1 MKDPYSSYMSM
12 LIAMIGQKGLPARS
26 GGVERHV
33 ETLAAGL
40 VLRGHRV
47 IVFGR
52 AWYAGNAPA
61 PAGIEQVIT
70 SGIRT
75 KHLDAIT
82 HSFTALWKARSF
94 KPDVVHLHG
103 TGIAL
108 LAPMARVLFWKSAV
122 IVTFHSMDRVLL
134 KWGRFARFCFRIGE
148 WMACHV
154 PHRTVAISQTLAA
167 YCQETYGAQ
176 TVYVTHP
183 IPMPEMPVEAD
194 FARYLEMH
202 GLKKDGYFF
211 FVGRLIP
218 DKMAHLLVGAYG
230 KARAMR
236 PDLFGD
242 KPLVLVG
249 GAAWTDRYAQALC
262 NKASKTPGMIMLGEK
277 SGKELV
283 TLQAGA
289 FAHVFPTASEGLSL
303 AMVEACQYGRLVIAT
318 DIPANVEATGGNFL
332 PLRPQ
337 NSESIVHGLIQAA
350 EMSAEDRSVIAGKAY
365 RHVAAAHHL
374 NDRLDEMERLYREA
388 RGLPVEMT
396 SPVFV

>member
-1 MKDPYSSYMSM
+1 MV
-12 LIAMIGQKGLPARS
+12 IAMIGQKGLPARS

-40 VLRGHRV
+40 ASRGHRV
-47 IVFGR
+47 VVFGR
-52 AWYAGNAPA
+52 AWYVGTPPLARG
-61 PAGIEQVIT
+61 GVEQILT
-70 SGIRT
+70 PGIRT

-108 LAPMARVLFWKSAV
+108 LAPMARVLFWRSAV

-154 PHRTVAISQTLAA
+154 PHRTIAVSQALAA

-183 IPMPEMPVEAD
+183 IPMPEMPEEAD
-194 FARYLEMH
+194 FERYLEPQ
-202 GLKKDGYFF
+202 GLNKDGYFLF
-211 FVGRLIP
+211 TGRLIP
-218 DKMAHLLVGAYG
+218 DKMAHLLVDAYG
-230 KARAMR
+230 KARAQR
-236 PDLFGD
+236 PALFAD

-249 GAAWTDRYAQALC
+249 GAAWTDRYARWLC
-262 NKASKTPGMIMLGEK
+262 DLSGKTEGTIMLGEK
-277 SGKELV
+277 NGKEMAA
-283 TLQAGA
+283 LQAGA

-303 AMVEACQYGRLVIAT
+303 AMVEACQYGRLVVAT
-318 DIPANVEATGGNFL
+318 DIPANAEATGGNYL
-332 PLRPQ
+332 RLRPQ
-337 NSESIVHGLIQAA
+337 SVQSIVHGLIQAA
-350 EMSAEDRSVIAGKAY
+350 EMSYEDRAAIAERARRSVE
-365 RHVAAAHHL
+365 AAHRL
-374 NDRLDEMERLYREA
+374 DDRIDEMERVYREA
-388 RGLPVEMT
+388 RGLPREMT
-396 SPVFV
+396 SPSFI